1 MGVRRADIVDDN
13 MYTELNRGI
22 GLLMIGTSRV
32 EKFVA
37 SRKGVV
43 TVSYMMG
50 IWVSNWDAMWEI
62 ITG

>member
-1 MGVRRADIVDDN
+1 